1 MKKFVGI
8 TSFAVAGLLGIS
20 ATAQAVTGFQAQA
33 SSNVTGSDYNELD
46 GVADL
51 GATND
56 LAVGFY
62 RLSGQ
67 TLFHAFAEQ
76 WNGRTWA
83 VVKIPAPPAARGDGY
98 HYQRL
103 GRRV

>member
-1 MKKFVGI
+1 MK
-8 TSFAVAGLLGIS
+8 SFSWIAAVAATALLGIS
-20 ATAQAVTGFQAQA
+20 TAAQAATGFQAQG

-46 GVADL
+46 GVADI

-56 LAVGFY
+56 VAVGFY

-67 TLFHAFAEQ
+67 PNFRAFAEQ

-83 VVKIPAPPAARGDGY
+83 VVTIPAPRATTRGCTP
-98 HYQRL
+98 
-103 GRRV
+103 